1 VGSHE
6 LGGIEMMVSKSLAGA
21 AVVLLC
27 AGPALANQDVESD
40 LAAMQEQ
47 MKVLQQ
53 QVEAQQEQLE
63 QQGEQLEEAQNV
75 VRRTQED
82 TKAVSGLAKFLETVE
97 IDGSVAGS
105 YFYNFNNPDSSYT
118 AGGGAVPPAGP
129 PAGVGGN
136 QGFNGAFYP
145 FTPDHNSF
153 QVDQVWFGLAKSA
166 TEEGRAGFGF
176 DMLFGQRAASMNSL
190 YGGSTQR
197 NGGDS
202 TSDLYVHQAYVE
214 YLAPV
219 GDGLNVK
226 AGKFATLVGAEV
238 LDTTKNFNITNG
250 SVYNLFQ
257 PIDHTGLLLTQS
269 LGAAEVAVGVV
280 NTGNLLGGSSPDT
293 NKAKAVIVSTAMT
306 QDKMSGR
313 ATLVYGADR
322 FNDNSNKD
330 GLFDVVATFDP
341 SDTLS
346 LWFNGD
352 YAWEKGSGRSGWG
365 LAAAGRQALGDKTG
379 ISVRAEYA
387 NEQGLNE
394 SFFGLGDGS
403 CQGGTACLA
412 ELWGLTGTVD
422 HELVENLVLRGEVRY
437 DQVNIRGTDEFIDG
451 RATTNEVGTGNT
463 SRKSQITVGAQIA
476 YIF

>member
-1 VGSHE
+1 
-6 LGGIEMMVSKSLAGA
+6 MMVSKSLAGA

-63 QQGEQLEEAQNV
+63 QQGEQLEDAQKI
-75 VRRTQED
+75 VRRTQEE
-82 TKAVSGLAKFLETVE
+82 TKAVSGLARFLETVE

-105 YFYNFNNPDSSYT
+105 YFWNFNNPDRSYT
-118 AGGGAVPPAGP
+118 IPSGASPSPGVTPG
-129 PAGVGGN
+129 GVGGN
-136 QGFNGAFYP
+136 QGFNGQFYP

-166 TEEGRAGFGF
+166 TEESRAGFGF
-176 DMLFGQRAASMNSL
+176 DLLFGQRASTFEST
-190 YGGSTQR
+190 GGGTRRSF
-197 NGGDS
+197 GDS
-202 TSDLYVHQAYVE
+202 VSDLYVHQAYVE
-214 YLAPV
+214 YLAPI
-219 GDGLNVK
+219 GDGMNIK

-250 SVYNLFQ
+250 IVYNMFQ
-257 PIDHTGLLLTQS
+257 PIDHVGLLATQS
-269 LGAAEVAVGVV
+269 FGAAEVAIGVV
-280 NTGNLLGGSSPDT
+280 NDGNGVGNSTPDW
-293 NKAKAVIVSTAMT
+293 NKAKSLIVSTAMT
-306 QDKMSGR
+306 QDNMSGR
-313 ATLVYGADR
+313 ATFVYGADG
-322 FNDNSNKD
+322 FNDNSTKS

-341 SDTLS
+341 SDALS
-346 LWFNGD
+346 IWFNGD
-352 YAWEKGSGRSGWG
+352 YAWEQGSGLSKWG
-365 LAAAGRQALGDKTG
+365 LALAGRQALGDKTG
-379 ISVRAEYA
+379 VSIRAEYA

-394 SFFGLGDGS
+394 NALGLGDGS

-412 ELWGLTGTVD
+412 EVWGLTGTVD

-437 DQVNIRGTDEFIDG
+437 DQVNIRGRDEFIAEG
-451 RATTNEVGTGNT
+451 SPTTDSSKNQVTL
-463 SRKSQITVGAQIA
+463 GAQIA